1 MSSKLKSIYKLGR
14 LEYLSPR
21 EVKLFDY
28 PIAVGHTTVD
38 EDFVESVC
46 KHGVITPVI
55 AVKDGNDVRVI
66 DGVRRL
72 RAADKC
78 GVERVPVFVLALD
91 IQNPDHYQ
99 MALALSIALRYAQ
112 RGATEEHIDFRYIAN
127 IVKFLG
133 MYLTDEDLNRMKTG
147 VVPSSIVKMLGDL
160 IGITTNTAYNW
171 IKKVMNEYPEV
182 IIALLKTRGL
192 IKEEQQVQQTQ
203 DQPKESVQQIPH
215 QPPPQVQ
222 TATVSAPVAVQPSAV
237 ESTTPQSVEEVREVQ
252 QPEQQ
257 RTVQPTETQPS
268 PQPVSTTSGVVMC
281 RSNPIPAGKYDMLLS
296 DPILKQHVI
305 RMCRSGVLTEHIV
318 DTLLAMNTYEKLKY
332 IDETTPIT
340 ANSITLKVPASTKQR
355 LDDIAIKYRISQ
367 TDLAIKF
374 GVALYALIRLVHES
388 GEDKKQV
395 LDNIARAAFG
405 SLDAIRA
412 ALRDL

>member
-1 MSSKLKSIYKLGR
+1 MSSKLKSIYRLGR

-28 PIAVGHTTVD
+28 PIAVGHTTVE

-46 KHGVITPVI
+46 KHGVITPII

-66 DGVRRL
+66 DGIRRL

-78 GVERVPVFVLALD
+78 NVERVPVFVLALD

-147 VVPSSIVKMLGDL
+147 VVPSSVVKMLSDL

-203 DQPKESVQQIPH
+203 EQPKESIHQ

-222 TATVSAPVAVQPSAV
+222 TVTASAPVAVQSNVVESAV
-237 ESTTPQSVEEVREVQ
+237 PQSVEEVRAVQ

-257 RTVQPTETQPS
+257 RTVQPTETQPP

-281 RSNPIPAGKYDMLLS
+281 KSNPIPAGKYDMLLS

-318 DTLLAMNTYEKLKY
+318 DALLAMNTYEKLKY

-355 LDDIAIKYRISQ
+355 LDDIAVKYRISQ
-367 TDLAIKF
+367 TDLAIKL
-374 GVALYALIRLVHES
+374 GMALYALIRLIHES

-395 LDNIARAAFG
+395 LDNISRAAFG
-405 SLDAIRA
+405 PLDAIRA